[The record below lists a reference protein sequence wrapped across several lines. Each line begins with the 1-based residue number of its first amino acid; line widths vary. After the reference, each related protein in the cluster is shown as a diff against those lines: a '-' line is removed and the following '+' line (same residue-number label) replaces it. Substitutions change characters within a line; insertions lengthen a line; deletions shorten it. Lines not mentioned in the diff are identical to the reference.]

1 MTQAQDLQSARER
14 LAQTRRELMRHMG
27 QQAGHAPAPA
37 ASGSQERETGPGPQN
52 PGDVRREG
60 EPQSQGSGWRQGLR
74 AWWRSQPAHL
84 ALELGQPV
92 FEKYAR
98 AHPIKVLALSA
109 GAGAV
114 VVLARPWRL
123 ISVTGVLVAAL
134 KSAQLSSLASDVL
147 RSPRAPDA
155 SAPGSPPPR

>member
-1 MTQAQDLQSARER
+1 MTQAQDLQSARAR
-14 LAQTRRELMRHMG
+14 LAQTRRELLRHMG
-27 QQAGHAPAPA
+27 QHTGHAPT
-37 ASGSQERETGPGPQN
+37 ASGADGRTAPPWPEGAQDQECNNSEAAAH
-52 PGDVRREG
+52 
-60 EPQSQGSGWRQGLR
+60 GSGWRQGLR

-98 AHPIKVLALSA
+98 AHPLKVLALAA

-114 VVLARPWRL
+114 LALARPWRL

-147 RSPRAPDA
+147 RPPGAAPGGHN
-155 SAPGSPPPR
+155 GSPPPR